1 MSEIEFE
8 NDNKEVLEKCCLV
21 MEYHKDTQQESKDA
35 KHTTRVAI
43 QNILDQ
49 KKLRKSFE
57 LDYE

>member
-21 MEYHKDTQQESKDA
+21 MEYHKNQQQELKDVE
-35 KHTTRVAI
+35 HTTRAAI
-43 QNILDQ
+43 QDILDQ

-57 LDYE
+57 LDCE